1 MKKLYRSNERVLAG
15 VCSGLGVY
23 LGIDPVLIRLL
34 FIVFLITNLFF
45 YPIIAYSIMSCII
58 PKDSNII
65 DMDN

>member
-1 MKKLYRSNERVLAG
+1 MKKLYRNNERVLAG